1 MPRKAMQRFDRVW
14 HAALCQRRNHSG
26 CPSEFMRQ
34 QPDEGKSE
42 CYPKKD
48 LIEFHLFYQPSEK
61 GRNSKSCVQ
70 IEHGCAIFNVINIR
84 SSCQPGRIR
93 LRLIGTPFRIKVID
107 QRGFFARFANKTCAG
122 PVSSPGSRSQL
133 SKEPSHGGKDT
144 GAPEGN
150 RNAWKHGAQS
160 IGARLWQQGRSVEIS
175 QIPKEPVA
183 DGVRFE
189 LTVRCRTPHFE
200 CGAIDHSATHP

>member
-1 MPRKAMQRFDRVW
+1 
-14 HAALCQRRNHSG
+14 
-26 CPSEFMRQ
+26 MRQ

-42 CYPKKD
+42 CYPKED

-61 GRNSKSCVQ
+61 GRKSKSCVQ
-70 IEHGCAIFNVINIR
+70 VEHGCAIFHVINIR

-175 QIPKEPVA
+175 QKPEEPVA
-183 DGVRFE
+183 DGVSAYLPSGKIRQRPQKAEKTKTKCHLF
-189 LTVRCRTPHFE
+189 VRRDFLET
-200 CGAIDHSATHP
+200 GAIPHIMWYEMWDEVSP